1 MKAVAKYV
9 RIAPRKAR
17 LVADEVRGK
26 SYPEAVSILQFTNKR
41 AAKIVGDVVN
51 SAAANAEHN
60 DAADPDELFIREV
73 RVDEGPTIKR
83 YQARAMGRATMIR
96 KRTSHITVKLGV
108 PEAVQVGGG
117 ADESV
122 DTPGDEEE

>member
-1 MKAVAKYV
+1 MKAVAKFV

-26 SYPEAVSILQFTNKR
+26 SVPEAVSILQFTNKR
-41 AAKIVGDVVN
+41 AAGIVGDVIK

-60 DAADPDELFIREV
+60 DDADVEALIVRDV

-83 YQARAMGRATMIR
+83 FRARAMGRATMIR
-96 KRTSHITVKLGV
+96 KRTSHISVALGV
-108 PEAVQVGGG
+108 PAGVTVG
-117 ADESV
+117 
-122 DTPGDEEE
+122 TPGDEDEE

>member
-26 SYPEAVSILQFTNKR
+26 SYLEAKSLLTFTNRR
-41 AAKIVGDVVN
+41 AAKAVGEVLK

-60 DAADPDELFIREV
+60 MDADADELKVKTIK
-73 RVDEGPTIKR
+73 VDEGPTIKR
-83 YQARAMGRATMIR
+83 YRPRAMGRATMIR
-96 KRTSHITVKLGV
+96 KRTSHITVEL
-108 PEAVQVGGG
+108 EARVG
-117 ADESV
+117 AAVTV
-122 DTPGDEEE
+122 DTPEGEEE

>member
-1 MKAVAKYV
+1 MKATAKFV

-26 SYPEAVSILQFTNKR
+26 SLGDAVSALQFTNKR
-41 AAKIVGDVVN
+41 AAGILGDVIK

-60 DAADPDELFIREV
+60 DDADVDSLFVREV

-83 YQARAMGRATMIR
+83 YRARAMGRATQIR
-96 KRTSHITVKLGV
+96 KRTSHITVTLGAPV
-108 PEAVQVGGG
+108 GVAVGN
-117 ADESV
+117 ASV